1 MLLPPLRSPVPTV
14 SLLTCE
20 PVPTVHPNP
29 RRGAPSHGG
38 HLSTSS
44 TAPPP
49 GCLRHVPALLVG
61 VAASFLGRPR
71 PQREPEASN
80 WGPAWAL
87 PPPPAPRP
95 ASAPGPAPAQH
106 PASAQRCLCPWNPP
120 PTHCPRVQDVGG
132 QGRRPHL
139 TRRGWG
145 PKRGL
150 PRGWAR
156 ATPGH
161 PVMHLLPVLGWT
173 GAPKFT
179 STATLSHGPLCRS
192 DQVTMRSGW
201 AE

>member
-87 PPPPAPRP
+87 PPPGISSGPCPRPAPRLCP
-95 ASAPGPAPAQH
+95 ALSLPLEPTPHALSQGAGRGRPRQEAPPYEERLGPQEGSAPRMGASHAGPPRHALTA
-106 PASAQRCLCPWNPP
+106 CPGLDRGPQVHVYRDP
-120 PTHCPRVQDVGG
+120 QPRSS
-132 QGRRPHL
+132 L
-139 TRRGWG
+139 
-145 PKRGL
+145 
-150 PRGWAR
+150 
-156 ATPGH
+156 
-161 PVMHLLPVLGWT
+161 
-173 GAPKFT
+173 
-179 STATLSHGPLCRS
+179 
-192 DQVTMRSGW
+192 QV
-201 AE
+201 